1 MNDNGYDISN
11 YYKIN
16 ERFGTI
22 EDLKTLIAKA
32 HQRNLKI
39 MMDIVINHTS
49 TDHEW
54 FKKPMKIKKAHIEI
68 IISLDA
74 LQTIN
79 HRQTGNLN
87 LGAMPGNMILK
98 QNHTIYICSM

>member
-22 EDLKTLIAKA
+22 EDLKSLIAKA

-54 FKKPMKIKKAHIEI
+54 FKKPMKIKKVHIEI

-74 LQTIN
+74 LQTIDR
-79 HRQTGNLN
+79 RQTGNLN
-87 LGAMPGNMILK
+87 LG
-98 QNHTIYICSM
+98 